1 MRKVSTDIL
10 ARVDDL
16 STRNW
21 PIKNQSATRAIIPA
35 ITSART
41 WPHCGHCSGEKAF
54 SQMLLG
60 LRSAL
65 LPLSS
70 VASLWSFLGD
80 GVVIFLESRS
90 WYSGWD
96 CCSALSHG
104 AELIHASRVF
114 SDFGTA
120 KSSSVYKTSNF
131 IV

>member
-1 MRKVSTDIL
+1 AAV
-10 ARVDDL
+10 
-16 STRNW
+16 
-21 PIKNQSATRAIIPA
+21 
-35 ITSART
+35 T
-41 WPHCGHCSGEKAF
+41 WLPCVHWSGEEAF
-54 SQMLLG
+54 SQMLLC

-65 LPLSS
+65 LPLSL

-90 WYSGWD
+90 CSSGWD

-131 IV
+131 IVTDYQKSIALTQG